1 VPRNETMTDTHANV
15 REYIFAI
22 GFFLALGLLLAI
34 ITFHPFDASTF
45 AVSSEAET
53 RNLFGP
59 AGAAIA
65 DWSVQLFGFGAPTF
79 ALLALIEVL
88 IAYRGIATR
97 TTWKLRALG
106 IPQLVLFYLA
116 LLATISPEWSFRSA
130 QFASGGLLG
139 AAVSEFFVTMFGR
152 MGAVVALS
160 FAVLATLPLC
170 LGMRP
175 VSVFVRL
182 LSWSPWKNAKRLA
195 KDLENAGDESL
206 PSARSRSAS
215 RAHAPEVPVAEYEPE
230 FAVAARPKTA
240 ARSSAEA
247 GSKGANRAQ
256 DAAVEKAI
264 SPAIASG
271 GGHASSAHLVGD
283 TEFRELL
290 KHLKEGPVANRQS
303 SVEETERLKQEAK
316 MLEEK
321 LATFHVLGSVVHS
334 QPGPV
339 VNVHEF
345 EPAPG
350 IKVSRVL
357 GLQDDLALGL
367 KAKSILMAPQSGK
380 STIGVEIPATT
391 REVITL
397 RELLESNHFRN
408 ARMALPMA
416 LGKLVDGSP
425 LVVDLASMPHLLVAG
440 STGSGKS
447 VGINVMLLSLMMRHT
462 PAQVRFILVDPKML
476 ELSVYDE
483 IGHLLMPVV
492 TDPQKAAGALRWAIE
507 EMERRYRLMKQLQ
520 VRNVQSFNQAIENNE
535 IPEELKNSENPPQ
548 CLPYIVVVID
558 ELCDLM
564 MTAPKDVEDCVQR
577 LAQKARAAG
586 IHLILATQRP
596 SVDVLTGVIKA
607 NLPCRLSFQVAS
619 KYDSRTI
626 IESTGAE
633 KLLGKGDMLFL
644 PPGTSRL
651 VRSHCAFAT
660 DGEIANLASHLRH
673 LFPKNYDTGI
683 IQQVDRA
690 SEDIKDASK
699 SDGAEINGNEMDEDT
714 LYDKAVEFAVETG
727 TVSTSSIQ
735 RNFRI
740 GYNRAARIMDRMI
753 QDRVVSDTEVAGKPR
768 QVVAQRIPYP

>member
-1 VPRNETMTDTHANV
+1 
-15 REYIFAI
+15 
-22 GFFLALGLLLAI
+22 
-34 ITFHPFDASTF
+34 
-45 AVSSEAET
+45 
-53 RNLFGP
+53 
-59 AGAAIA
+59 
-65 DWSVQLFGFGAPTF
+65 
-79 ALLALIEVL
+79 
-88 IAYRGIATR
+88 
-97 TTWKLRALG
+97 
-106 IPQLVLFYLA
+106 
-116 LLATISPEWSFRSA
+116 
-130 QFASGGLLG
+130 
-139 AAVSEFFVTMFGR
+139 
-152 MGAVVALS
+152 
-160 FAVLATLPLC
+160 
-170 LGMRP
+170 
-175 VSVFVRL
+175 
-182 LSWSPWKNAKRLA
+182 
-195 KDLENAGDESL
+195 
-206 PSARSRSAS
+206 
-215 RAHAPEVPVAEYEPE
+215 
-230 FAVAARPKTA
+230 
-240 ARSSAEA
+240 
-247 GSKGANRAQ
+247 
-256 DAAVEKAI
+256 
-264 SPAIASG
+264 
-271 GGHASSAHLVGD
+271 
-283 TEFRELL
+283 
-290 KHLKEGPVANRQS
+290 
-303 SVEETERLKQEAK
+303 
-316 MLEEK
+316 
-321 LATFHVLGSVVHS
+321 
-334 QPGPV
+334 
-339 VNVHEF
+339 
-345 EPAPG
+345 
-350 IKVSRVL
+350 
-357 GLQDDLALGL
+357 
-367 KAKSILMAPQSGK
+367 
-380 STIGVEIPATT
+380 
-391 REVITL
+391 
-397 RELLESNHFRN
+397 
-408 ARMALPMA
+408 
-416 LGKLVDGSP
+416 
-425 LVVDLASMPHLLVAG
+425 
-440 STGSGKS
+440 
-447 VGINVMLLSLMMRHT
+447 
-462 PAQVRFILVDPKML
+462 
-476 ELSVYDE
+476 
-483 IGHLLMPVV
+483 MPVV

-520 VRNVQSFNQAIENNE
+520 VRNVQSFNQPIENNE